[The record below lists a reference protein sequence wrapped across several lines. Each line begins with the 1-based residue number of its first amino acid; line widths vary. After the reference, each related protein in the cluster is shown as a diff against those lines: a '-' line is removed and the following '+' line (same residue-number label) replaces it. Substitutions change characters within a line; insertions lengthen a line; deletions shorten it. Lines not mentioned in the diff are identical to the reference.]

1 MSTLSPIKI
10 MLVDDDRWVRPS
22 VRLVVESV
30 PRFKMVAEANGAEE
44 ALQHLQSNS
53 EIDLALVDIRM
64 RGTNGIRLT
73 EKIHAQFP
81 HVAVLIFSNEDR
93 EEYIRHAKQAGAR
106 GYLLKETP
114 WPEIVST
121 IENIIDKETDS
132 PEPSSL
138 IPPEPPLIPEQ
149 LLTNRELQVLWYIG
163 DGQPTKRIAR
173 KLKKKREPQKE
184 ISTRT
189 VEGYRSSIWKKIK
202 IKSPHHRII
211 TATEYRKRHKKPG
224 DDNDG

>member
-10 MLVDDDRWVRPS
+10 MLVDDDRWVHLS
-22 VRLVVESV
+22 LRLVVESV
-30 PRFKMVAEANGAEE
+30 PRFKMVAEANGAEK

-73 EKIHAQFP
+73 EQIHAQFP

-149 LLTNRELQVLWYIG
+149 LLTNRELQVLWHIG
-163 DGQPTKRIAR
+163 DGKYGKSNKEIAR
-173 KLKKKREPQKE
+173 ILNIEL
-184 ISTRT
+184 RT
-189 VEGYRSSIWKKIK
+189 VEGHCLSIWRKLK
-202 IKSPHHRII
+202 IKSRPHLII
-211 TATEYRKRHKKPG
+211 IATEYRKHHKKPG
-224 DDNDG
+224 NDNNG